1 MGHHIV
7 CLSFD
12 FDAMSGMI
20 AKGLKTPTPISRGEF
35 GAVAVDRILSL
46 LSKHRIDASWFIPG
60 TIIRTYPEHCRRIFE
75 AGHEI
80 GNHGWTHVPP
90 ADLTPQKEDADLAR
104 SNEAIG
110 EITGRSARGYR
121 SPSWDLS
128 PVTVDLL
135 LKHTFLYDSS
145 MMGHDHSPYFARR
158 NDVVSDDEPIQF
170 GETTPLIEMP
180 VSWSLDDFPHFE
192 FLRLPNSVSPGL
204 ANAQLVLENWI
215 DDFEYMQRTEDW
227 GVLIVTFH
235 PFVVG
240 RGHRMMMLE
249 RLISAL
255 QERGACFYTME
266 KAALG
271 FRDRSREA

>member
-46 LSKHRIDASWFIPG
+46 LSRNQIDASWFIPG
-60 TIIRTYPEHCRRIFE
+60 TIIRTYPDHCRRIFE

>member
-20 AKGLKTPTPISRGEF
+20 AKGLKTPTPVSRGEF
-35 GAVAVDRILSL
+35 GAIAVDRILSL
-46 LSKHRIDASWFIPG
+46 LSKNQINASWFIPG
-60 TIIRTYPEHCRRIFE
+60 TTIKTYPDHCRRIFE

-90 ADLTPQKEDADLAR
+90 ANLTPQTEDTDLAR
-104 SNEAIG
+104 SNAAIG
-110 EITGRSARGYR
+110 EITGRSVHGYR

-135 LKHTFLYDSS
+135 LKHKFLYDSS

-158 NDVVSDDEPIQF
+158 NDVISDDEPIQF
-170 GETTPLIEMP
+170 GETTALIEMP

-192 FLRLPNSVSPGL
+192 FLRMPNSVSPGL
-204 ANAQLVLENWI
+204 ANAQQVLENWI

-227 GVLIVTFH
+227 GVLTYTFH

-266 KAALG
+266 KAALE

>member
-20 AKGLKTPTPISRGEF
+20 AKGLRTPTPVSRGEF

-46 LSKHRIDASWFIPG
+46 LSKNQIHASWFIPG
-60 TIIRTYPEHCRRIFE
+60 TIIKTYPDQCRRISE

-90 ADLTPQKEDADLAR
+90 ANLTPQKEDTNLKR

-135 LKHTFLYDSS
+135 IKHTFLYDSS
-145 MMGHDHSPYFARR
+145 MMGNDHSPYFARR
-158 NDVVSDDEPIQF
+158 NDVVTDDEPIQF
-170 GETTPLIEMP
+170 GEATALIEMP

-192 FLRLPNSVSPGL
+192 FLRMPNSVSPGL
-204 ANAQLVLENWI
+204 ANAQQVLENWI
-215 DDFEYMQRTEDW
+215 EDFEYMQRTEDW
-227 GVLIVTFH
+227 GVLTYTFH

-255 QERGACFYTME
+255 QERGACFTTME
-266 KAALG
+266 KAALK